1 MALSGKFIT
10 FEGLDGSGK
19 TTVIRNVIESFKQSP
34 DADRFMYSREP
45 GGNRIAEA
53 IRKIILSEEYSEMD
67 ARTEALLFAAARR
80 QHLVENIL
88 PALDAGKIIMSD
100 RFVDSSLVYQ
110 GAGREIGMDA
120 VASIND
126 FATDGLVPDLTLYF
140 EIDPQVGLERIQSNR
155 QDEVNRLDKDQLDFY
170 QRVHEGYL
178 KLAKENPQRI
188 KVIDTS
194 QSIEKVTDNVLTIL
208 NEFLNLEEHS

>member
-53 IRKIILSEEYSEMD
+53 IRKIILSEKYSEMD

-188 KVIDTS
+188 KVIDAS

>member
-19 TTVIRNVIESFKQSP
+19 TTVIRNVIKAFEQSP
-34 DADRFMYSREP
+34 DAGRFMYSREP

-53 IRKIILSEEYSEMD
+53 IREIILSEEYAEMD

-80 QHLVENIL
+80 QHLVENVL
-88 PALDAGKIIMSD
+88 PALKNGKIIMSD

-120 VASIND
+120 VAKINE
-126 FATDGLVPDLTLYF
+126 FATNGLTPDLTLYF
-140 EIDPQVGLERIQSNR
+140 EIDPEVGLSRIQNNR

-170 QRVHEGYL
+170 RRVHQGYL
-178 KLAKENPQRI
+178 KLAQDNPQRI
-188 KVIDTS
+188 KVIDAS
-194 QSIEKVTDNVLTIL
+194 QSIEKVTDDVLAIL
-208 NEFLNLEEHS
+208 KQFLKVKEHE

>member
-170 QRVHEGYL
+170 ERVHEGYL

-188 KVIDTS
+188 KVIDAS

>member
-19 TTVIRNVIESFKQSP
+19 TTVIRNVIETFKQSP

-53 IRKIILSEEYSEMD
+53 IRRIILSEEYAEMD

-80 QHLVENIL
+80 QHLVENVL
-88 PALDAGKIIMSD
+88 PALEAGKIIMSD

-110 GAGREIGMDA
+110 GAGRKIGMEA
-120 VASIND
+120 VASINQ
-126 FATDGLVPDLTLYF
+126 FATNGLTPDLTLYF
-140 EIDPQVGLERIQSNR
+140 EINPEIGLERIQNNR
-155 QDEVNRLDKDQLDFY
+155 ENEVNRLDKDQLDFY

-178 KLAKENPQRI
+178 KLAQDNPQRI
-188 KVIDTS
+188 KVINAN
-194 QSIEKVTDNVLTIL
+194 QSIDKVTKDVLAIL
-208 NEFLNLEEHS
+208 NCFLKTKEHE

>member
-19 TTVIRNVIESFKQSP
+19 TTVIRNVIESFKHSP

-53 IRKIILSEEYSEMD
+53 IRKIILSEKYSEMD

-188 KVIDTS
+188 KVIDAS